1 VNTQGLKISN
11 RQIGDLKEIGANE
24 GFTAGESYTI
34 HAWKLFEDRLDMV
47 DLKIVVPLHFP

>member
-34 HAWKLFEDRLDMV
+34 HAWKLFEDRLNLI